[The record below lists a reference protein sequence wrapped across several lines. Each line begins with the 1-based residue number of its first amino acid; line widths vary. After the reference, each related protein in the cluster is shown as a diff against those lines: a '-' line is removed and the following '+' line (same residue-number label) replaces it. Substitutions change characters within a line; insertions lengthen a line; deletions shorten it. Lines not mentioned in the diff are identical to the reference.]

1 MRFPFVAGV
10 QVTELSSEKQ
20 IAAHTQ
26 ELSAYGCF
34 IETITPFVPET
45 KVRLRISRGGQQL
58 VAQGRVVYSRP
69 RAGMGVVFV
78 SFEPGGLTILDKW
91 LEDLRGR

>member
-1 MRFPFVAGV
+1 VAGV
-10 QVTELSSEKQ
+10 QVTELLTEKQ

-34 IETITPFVPET
+34 IETIAPFAAET

-58 VAQGRVVYSRP
+58 VAQGKVIYSRP
-69 RAGMGVVFV
+69 RAGMGIVFV

-91 LEDLRGR
+91 LEGLRKQ